1 MFTSLYNPSNG
12 AIDRTP
18 DTAPAWFIVDDEKP
32 KLVGVPSPQNEL
44 LLLESTWKELQ
55 FEVLIS
61 EKDRLHEDSLVIHWA
76 VHPEGVGQFSQSVLN
91 GSESLSVVGGRAFG
105 DAILCEASL
114 NLDELLTSDMKDDA
128 LEIRVWVTGRD
139 MAGHE
144 IDPVY
149 NDIDSPLAVWALEQR
164 IAEYSFGTPE
174 MKPDKDLAA
183 GEPISLGVTITNLG
197 LADGDAQI
205 FVEVVESN
213 GARTRIDARGL
224 QIEAGSTY
232 VYSKEWI
239 PDRAGTMWI
248 EYQIVNGP
256 SQQTN
261 TIYVDEA
268 RSDGIFSSIAAV
280 NPVLLVIIFLLSTAL
295 IGLLIF
301 GLKAPQ
307 PPPLSARQRQHMAR
321 PLPSLAQSS
330 SQPVRQ
336 PQAVSGP
343 YGAPQQAASPGENP
357 YR

>member
-1 MFTSLYNPSNG
+1 
-12 AIDRTP
+12 
-18 DTAPAWFIVDDEKP
+18 
-32 KLVGVPSPQNEL
+32 
-44 LLLESTWKELQ
+44 
-55 FEVLIS
+55 
-61 EKDRLHEDSLVIHWA
+61 
-76 VHPEGVGQFSQSVLN
+76 
-91 GSESLSVVGGRAFG
+91 
-105 DAILCEASL
+105 
-114 NLDELLTSDMKDDA
+114 
-128 LEIRVWVTGRD
+128 
-139 MAGHE
+139 
-144 IDPVY
+144 
-149 NDIDSPLAVWALEQR
+149 
-164 IAEYSFGTPE
+164 
-174 MKPDKDLAA
+174 
-183 GEPISLGVTITNLG
+183 
-197 LADGDAQI
+197 
-205 FVEVVESN
+205 VESN

-224 QIEAGSTY
+224 QIEAGTTY

-248 EYQIVNGP
+248 EYQIINGP

-307 PPPLSARQRQHMAR
+307 PPPLSARQRQHMAS

-330 SQPVRQ
+330 NQPVQQ